1 MNILVIPEDFR
12 KDQYILK
19 PLISRLFRRLG
30 APNPQVVV
38 CQDPLLGGIDEALK
52 TDKLAEIVNDQQG
65 MADIFIL
72 CVDRDGA
79 VGRRHRLDR
88 IEAEFQ
94 DRCVFLAEN
103 AWEEV
108 ETWALAGLTLPGEW
122 RWADVRA
129 EVQIKERYFEPLA
142 VRRGLVSA
150 TEYSRRGLNSEESRM
165 IWQVLGEDAA
175 RRVPAIR
182 QKCPEDFDAL
192 AQRLAAAVQ
201 AT

>member
-19 PLISRLFRRLG
+19 PLFSRLFRRLG

-38 CQDPLLGGIDEALK
+38 CRDPLLGGIGEALK
-52 TDKLAEIVNDQQG
+52 AEKLAEIVNAQQG
-65 MADIFIL
+65 MTDIFIL

-79 VGRRHRLDR
+79 VGRRHSLDR

-94 DRCVFLAEN
+94 GRCVFFGEN

-108 ETWALAGLTLPGEW
+108 ETWALAGLSLPGEW
-122 RWADVRA
+122 RWPDVRT
-129 EVQIKERYFEPLA
+129 EVQVKERYFEPLA
-142 VRRGLVSA
+142 VRRGLVNA
-150 TEYSRRGLNSEESRM
+150 TEHSRRGLNSEESRR
-165 IWQVLGEDAA
+165 IWQVFGEEAS

-182 QKCPEDFDAL
+182 QKCPEDFD
-192 AQRLAAAVQ
+192 RLARRLQMAFA
-201 AT
+201 